1 MQPSEQEAGQQST
14 QIEDIK
20 PVLLD
25 VSFEKSIN
33 GSETVMFR
41 LNHFYPPLVFG
52 VEKGEP
58 RVICHFLDAS
68 IGENIPPEIEAGGQ
82 FVSRITIAEEPDPAK
97 VRVELVLVPT
107 RNYDL
112 QQLFFKEDNLFV
124 IIVKE
129 LQNGSEVSN

>member
-1 MQPSEQEAGQQST
+1 MTQDNSKQSSPYGMLT
-14 QIEDIK
+14 DAHFAHILEYLRQN
-20 PVLLD
+20 PRA
-25 VSFEKSIN
+25 
-33 GSETVMFR
+33 VM
-41 LNHFYPPLVFG
+41 
-52 VEKGEP
+52 
-58 RVICHFLDAS
+58 
-68 IGENIPPEIEAGGQ
+68 EI
-82 FVSRITIAEEPDPAK
+82 TK